1 MILIVAALPIS
12 PPFYMT
18 KSVAR
23 PATAPS
29 ILIDLLDGDGGA
41 AHYNV
46 ALAMGYHFSATT
58 TEPPVNRAQP
68 NPTPMGVPRG

>member
-1 MILIVAALPIS
+1 MATFPIP

-18 KSVAR
+18 KTVAR

-41 AHYNV
+41 AQYAI

-58 TEPPVNRAQP
+58 TEAPVYRAQP
-68 NPTPMGVPRG
+68 MGVSS